1 VKRYDMVV
9 IGGGTAGLVSSV
21 IAANAGARVA
31 LIERART
38 GGDCLWTGC
47 VPSKSLIAAAGLAHG
62 MRTAN
67 RLGLPSVDPDIDF
80 ARVMDRVHAAVADI
94 APQDSPERLRREGV
108 EVIDGDA
115 RFVGPGRIE
124 VSGRELAYRTA
135 LVATGSQ
142 PMMPPIPG
150 LADAHPLTNE
160 TVWDLRELPRRLVV
174 LGGGPIGCELGQ
186 AFARLGSDVT
196 LIEMAPRLL
205 IKEEPEASTL
215 VLEHLSQDGVDVRLS
230 AKAVEVRAAADGH
243 ELVIE
248 AGDARATVAFD
259 RILVAAG
266 RRPQSDGLG
275 LEAVGAQ
282 TDDRGAVVVDDR
294 LRTSARNVYA
304 IGDVTGQFPFTH
316 VAAYHARVATVNAL
330 FRARAKVSYDAVP
343 WVTFTDPEV
352 GRVGLSEEQ
361 ARERWGERTV
371 TVSAPYAR
379 LDRAIAAAEAYG
391 FAKLVGDPKGRLVG
405 ATIAA
410 PAGGEAIAELAAWVA
425 KGGKIDDVSRTVHAY
440 PTLAEGQARAAD
452 EHVRAKYATPRIRAV
467 TRPALAALRVIDR
480 PLRRG
485 DLARRA
491 MNRPPRAVGLTGGHR
506 RGEEP

>member
-47 VPSKSLIAAAGLAHG
+47 VPSKSLIAAAHLAHQ
-62 MRTAN
+62 MRTAD
-67 RLGLPSVDPDIDF
+67 RLGLATVEPDVDF
-80 ARVMDRVHAAVADI
+80 AHVMDRVHAAIADI
-94 APQDSPERLRREGV
+94 APHDSPERLRSEGV
-108 EVIDGDA
+108 EVIEGDG
-115 RFVGPGRIE
+115 RFVAPGRID
-124 VSGRELAYRTA
+124 VGGRQLAYRSA

-142 PMMPPIPG
+142 PMVPPIPG
-150 LADAHPLTNE
+150 LADAQPLTNE

-205 IKEEPEASTL
+205 IKEEPEASSL
-215 VLEHLSQDGVDVRLS
+215 VYEHLSKDGVDVRVG
-230 AKAVEVRAAADGH
+230 AKAVEVRAAAAGH

-248 AGDARATVAFD
+248 AGDARDTVPFD
-259 RILVAAG
+259 RILIAAG
-266 RRPQSDGLG
+266 RRPQSDGLN
-275 LEAVGAQ
+275 LDAVGAQ
-282 TDDRGAVVVDDR
+282 TDKRGAVIVDER
-294 LRTSARNVYA
+294 LRTTARNVYA
-304 IGDVTGQFPFTH
+304 IGDVTGKLPFTH

-330 FRARAKVSYDAVP
+330 FRTRSKVSYDAVP

-352 GRVGLSEEQ
+352 ARVGMSEEQ

-371 TVSAPYAR
+371 TVSSPYAR
-379 LDRAIAAAEAYG
+379 LDRAIAAAEAHG

-405 ATIAA
+405 ATVAA
-410 PAGGEAIAELAAWVA
+410 PAGGEAIAELAAWIA
-425 KGGKIDDVSRTVHAY
+425 QGGKIDDVSKTVHAY
-440 PTLAEGQARAAD
+440 PTLAEGPARAAD
-452 EHVRAKYATPRIRAV
+452 EHVRAKYATPRVRAL
-467 TRPALAALRVIDR
+467 TRPALAALRLLDR
-480 PLRRG
+480 P
-485 DLARRA
+485 
-491 MNRPPRAVGLTGGHR
+491 
-506 RGEEP
+506 